1 MNDDLLAWMS
11 IGAAASFVAM
21 MMPFQRGVLGVI
33 TSIVSGVSGALAG
46 GLLAWFFLPGTLHER
61 RVGSLL
67 FAAVGAVVV
76 SSLVRVLYLRRAG
89 TRHHRERHVGG

>member
-21 MMPFQRGVLGVI
+21 MMPFHRGLLGVA
-33 TSIVSGVSGALAG
+33 TSIISGVSGAMAG
-46 GLLAWFFLPGTLHER
+46 GLLGWFFLPGTMHER

-67 FAAVGAVVV
+67 FAAVGAVLS
-76 SSLVRVLYLRRAG
+76 SSLVRGLYLGRVG
-89 TRHHRERHVGG
+89 PRHQH